1 MNIVGKTDK
10 GVVRTSNQDAFEFGM
25 LTDNTSWVIVC
36 DGMGGANGGTVAS
49 SNAVKIIAEYI
60 QSSYQESMSLNSIKA
75 LLQSSVYGANVRLYD
90 MSNKIESLNG
100 MGTTVVALVISN
112 DVAQIVHVGD
122 SRAYLFRDG
131 KLVQLT
137 KDHSIVQSMVD
148 SGEITPEEALI
159 HPNKNVITRA
169 LGVKDEVDIEYN
181 EIGFLPKQKLLICTD
196 GLTNYV
202 PVNEIEEILNNNPT
216 QNCADLLVELANKN
230 GGGDNITVVVVDNW
244 FLLLLKN
251 GWRING

>member
-230 GGGDNITVVVVDNW
+230 GGGDNITVVVVDN
-244 FLLLLKN
+244 
-251 GWRING
+251 